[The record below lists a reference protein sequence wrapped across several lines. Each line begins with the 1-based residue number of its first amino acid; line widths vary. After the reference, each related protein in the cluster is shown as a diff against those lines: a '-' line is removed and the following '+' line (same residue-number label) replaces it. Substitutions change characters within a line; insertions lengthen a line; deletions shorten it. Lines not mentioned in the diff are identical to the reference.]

1 MMLLL
6 TVSPIETQEIMA
18 VAMFTGSPIQPI
30 KPTTSTLGNT
40 FGISDINP
48 SGRLRNSYHT
58 MPVIPAAA
66 SVKLVHWS
74 DIRLS
79 IKKANN
85 TNKPVD
91 WGAFEDVRFVASVSS
106 PVERGVWRVT

>member
-48 SGRLRNSYHT
+48 IGRLRNSYHT
-58 MPVIPAAA
+58 MPVIPTAA
-66 SVKLVHWS
+66 SPKLVHWS

-85 TNKPVD
+85 TNRPVD
-91 WGAFEDVRFVASVSS
+91 WGGFADVQFLAAVFS
-106 PVERGVWRVT
+106 PIG